1 MILNSIIFFTDAI
14 VFMPLKMVL
23 TKIAST
29 IVTMP
34 SRDGRTHFA
43 FTCRLVIIEVSCR
56 PRASLLFF
64 HKNELLIYLRAIRK
78 LVDAK
83 EPIPPL
89 LRGSELVLTI
99 TSLRVDQII

>member
-1 MILNSIIFFTDAI
+1 
-14 VFMPLKMVL
+14 MVL

-34 SRDGRTHFA
+34 SRDGRTYFA
-43 FTCRLVIIEVSCR
+43 FTSRLVIIEVSCR
-56 PRASLLFF
+56 PRASLLIF
-64 HKNELLIYLRAIRK
+64 HENELLIYLGAIRK

-83 EPIPPL
+83 ELVPPL
-89 LRGSELVLTI
+89 LRSSERLLTI